1 MTRLPQ
7 RVDEIRLSHRHQ
19 QSVRAHAARQLA
31 ALEFPSDAT
40 QLARRW
46 RAFLRLEDERL
57 QIAARLGADG
67 RWLAAART
75 FALDVLVAHAYRIAA
90 YDLDNEQTHDLLQHD
105 CAVVAIGGYG
115 RCELA
120 PYSDLDLLF
129 LHEERPHAHVRML
142 VERTLHILWDA

>member
-1 MTRLPQ
+1 M
-7 RVDEIRLSHRHQ
+7 RLSHRHQ
-19 QSVRAHAARQLA
+19 QRVRAHAARQLT

-46 RAFLRLEDERL
+46 RTFLRLEDERL

-75 FALDVLVAHAYRIAA
+75 FALDVLVTHAYRIAA
-90 YDLDNEQTHDLLQHD
+90 DDLNNEQAQDCLEDT

-115 RCELA
+115 RAELA

-129 LHEERPHAHVRML
+129 LHE
-142 VERTLHILWDA
+142 